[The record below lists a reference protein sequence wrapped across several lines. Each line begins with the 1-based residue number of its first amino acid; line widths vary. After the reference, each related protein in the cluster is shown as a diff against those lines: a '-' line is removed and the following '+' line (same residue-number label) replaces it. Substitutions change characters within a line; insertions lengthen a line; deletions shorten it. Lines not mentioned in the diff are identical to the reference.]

1 MNSFEFIRKFNW
13 IYQQI
18 QIFWKYCSFLLF
30 GFFEEI
36 INELRN
42 EFIELNWRLKSILKF
57 DSFFCF
63 CFFFVILLYVLSIFL
78 KSKSLSWI
86 SNSFRHSINEFT
98 DEFID
103 FNLIIFCER
112 HTGGWTLRLL
122 ESPNLIDH
130 EEDINDFVL

>member
-1 MNSFEFIRKFNW
+1 MTDTDGHRG
-13 IYQQI
+13 
-18 QIFWKYCSFLLF
+18 FLSLL
-30 GFFEEI
+30 I
-36 INELRN
+36 LSIM
-42 EFIELNWRLKSILKF
+42 RLKNVFKISLKNYE
-57 DSFFCF
+57 
-63 CFFFVILLYVLSIFL
+63 I
-78 KSKSLSWI
+78 
-86 SNSFRHSINEFT
+86 INEFT